1 MARTQAADFDQRRE
15 LIIERAVRLYAER
28 GYLGASLA
36 DLAQA
41 CNTSK
46 SLIYHYFPS
55 KEDILYEA
63 MDSHVRILLDAA
75 TTIQARDLPADEKLR
90 ALTHEFMHLYV
101 GAADRHK
108 VLLNELHNLPPARR
122 DTIVKRQRKLIQIVT
137 DLLTEIQAQLKGEH
151 TATAATMLFFGMIN
165 WTHIW
170 FDPRGPL
177 STDTLADVAADLM
190 LHGLPSLNRP
200 RP

>member
-15 LIIERAVRLYAER
+15 LIIDRAVRLYAER

-36 DLAQA
+36 DLAEA

-63 MDSHVRILLDAA
+63 MDSHVRTLVETA
-75 TTIQARDLPADEKLR
+75 TGIQAKDLPAAEKLR
-90 ALTHEFMHLYV
+90 ALSHAFMHLYV

-122 DTIVKRQRKLIQIVT
+122 DAIVKRQRRLIQIVSEM
-137 DLLTEIQAQLKGEH
+137 LVEIQSSLKGH
-151 TATAATMLFFGMIN
+151 STATAATMLFFGMIN

-170 FDPRGPL
+170 FDPRGSL
-177 STDTLADVAADLM
+177 SADTIADMTADVM
-190 LHGLPSLNRP
+190 LHGIGSIPKR
-200 RP
+200 

>member
-15 LIIERAVRLYAER
+15 LIIDRAVRLYAER

-36 DLAQA
+36 DLAEA

-63 MDSHVRILLDAA
+63 MDSHVRTLVETA
-75 TTIQARDLPADEKLR
+75 TAIQAKSLSPEEKLR
-90 ALTHEFMHLYV
+90 ALAHAFMHLYV

-122 DTIVKRQRKLIQIVT
+122 DAIIKRQRRLIQIVT
-137 DLLTEIQAQLKGEH
+137 EMLVEIQTKLKGQP
-151 TATAATMLFFGMIN
+151 ASTAATMLFFGMIN
-165 WTHIW
+165 WTH
-170 FDPRGPL
+170 
-177 STDTLADVAADLM
+177 
-190 LHGLPSLNRP
+190 
-200 RP
+200 

>member
-15 LIIERAVRLYAER
+15 LIIDRAVRLYAER

-36 DLAQA
+36 DLAAA

-63 MDSHVRILLDAA
+63 MDSHVRTLVETAA
-75 TTIQARDLPADEKLR
+75 AIQAKDLQAAEKLR
-90 ALTHEFMHLYV
+90 ALSHAFMHLYI

-122 DTIVKRQRKLIQIVT
+122 DAIVKRQRRLIQIVSEM
-137 DLLTEIQAQLKGEH
+137 LVEIQGGLKGH
-151 TATAATMLFFGMIN
+151 ATATAATMLFFGMIN

-177 STDTLADVAADLM
+177 SADTIADMTADLM
-190 LHGLPSLNRP
+190 LHGIGSIPKR
-200 RP
+200 